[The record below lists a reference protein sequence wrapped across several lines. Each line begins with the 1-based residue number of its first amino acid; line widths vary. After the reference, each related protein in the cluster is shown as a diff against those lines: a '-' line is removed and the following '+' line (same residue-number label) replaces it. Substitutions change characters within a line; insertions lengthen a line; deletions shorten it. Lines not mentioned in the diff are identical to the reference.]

1 MSPTEELNEM
11 FIQTISEAEAEGK
24 LREIYEGDRKSLG
37 YVPNHARVFSLRP
50 EVLEAWR
57 AFQGSIRKNLR
68 LRRYELVTLA
78 AAMALK
84 CRYCLLAHGSIL
96 IKNGFS
102 VNQLRLILTN
112 FKDAGLEPSEVAM
125 MEFAQKI
132 IRNANEITASDVH
145 ALRAHDLEDVEILDI
160 TLTATMRSFA
170 SKTFDALGAEQDAVY
185 DELER
190 QLSDLL
196 PE

>member
-1 MSPTEELNEM
+1 MEKIM
-11 FIQTISEAEAEGK
+11 FIQTVSESEAEDK
-24 LREIYEGDRKSLG
+24 LREIYEGDRKSMG
-37 YVPNHARVFSLRP
+37 YVPNHAKVFSLRP

-68 LRRYELVTLA
+68 LRRHELVTLA

-84 CRYCLLAHGSIL
+84 CRYCILAHGTIFT
-96 IKNGFS
+96 KNGIS
-102 VNQLRLILTN
+102 VDQLRLILTN
-112 FKDAGLEPSEVAM
+112 FKDAGLDNTEVAM

-132 IRNANEITASDVH
+132 IRKANEITQTDVDT
-145 ALRAHDLEDVEILDI
+145 LRALNLEDVEILDI

-170 SKTFDALGAEQDAVY
+170 SKTFDALGAEPDAVY
-185 DELER
+185 DELEHE
-190 QLSDLL
+190 LTDLL

>member
-1 MSPTEELNEM
+1 M

-37 YVPNHARVFSLRP
+37 YVPHHAKVFSLRP
-50 EVLEAWR
+50 DVLEAWR
-57 AFQGSIRKNLR
+57 TFQGSIRKNLR

-78 AAMALK
+78 AAQALN
-84 CRYCLLAHGSIL
+84 CRYCLLAHGAIL

-102 VNQLRLILTN
+102 VDQLRSVLQD
-112 FKDAGLEPSEVAM
+112 FHYAGLEPGEVTM

-132 IRNANEITASDVH
+132 IRGANELTQADVDQLH
-145 ALRAHDLEDVEILDI
+145 EMGFGEVEILDI

-170 SKTFDALGAEQDAVY
+170 SKTFDALGAEPDEVY
-185 DELER
+185 EELAH

-196 PE
+196 PV